1 MSEQCIGKRPSPDVP
16 IFICLGEQSLQ
27 ACSTDLK
34 SAGIEMLA
42 RLAAL
47 IAGNNPDK
55 QIVIKFGD
63 VVAFDDLAWRYPDFL
78 TRAHAA
84 FEILEADKLP

>member
-1 MSEQCIGKRPSPDVP
+1 LVCN
-16 IFICLGEQSLQ
+16 
-27 ACSTDLK
+27 ADLR

-47 IAGNNPDK
+47 IAGKNPDK
-55 QIVIKFGD
+55 RIVIKYGD

-78 TRAHAA
+78 VRAHAA
-84 FEILEADKLP
+84 FEILEADELP